1 MTDQRP
7 ADSDATY
14 VVVYDSR
21 DDKPGCRTHVLVLLL
36 GNGLLAALAAL
47 LPRLS

>member
-14 VVVYDSR
+14 VVVYDSH
-21 DDKPGCRTHVLVLLL
+21 DDKPGCGTHVLILLL
-36 GNGLLAALAAL
+36 GSGLLAALATL
-47 LPRLS
+47 LPRMS